1 MKKLRMK
8 FLNNNTRR
16 KTYKPGVM
24 ILKMDPTC
32 ELEKEIYTIRDII
45 FNNVA
50 DFMNL
55 INKKLAEKYP
65 DVK

>member
-1 MKKLRMK
+1 
-8 FLNNNTRR
+8 
-16 KTYKPGVM
+16 
-24 ILKMDPTC
+24 MDPTC